1 MGFLKSQE
9 LVRNTLEFINME
21 RVPRQLWELP
31 WAQMH
36 HPEELARIKRD
47 FPDDIVTAL
56 CEGFPSTEGFQ
67 TREGDPKGNPYEVGT
82 YIDGWN
88 CEFTNFQRGVI
99 GEVKRPLIEG
109 ENWEERS
116 NMRIP
121 EECLKIDHDRIN
133 EFCRTTDKFVLAGD
147 WARPFERLQF
157 LRGTEQ
163 LYMDLILQPDGFY
176 EVMETIHDY
185 YCRLLTVWAET
196 DVDALWYMDDWGA
209 QNALLISP
217 DLWVKFFKPLY
228 RDYIN
233 IAHDHGKKVFM
244 HSDGY
249 ITDIIPHLIDLG
261 LDALNSQI
269 FCMGVENLSEFR
281 GKLTF
286 WGEIDRQHLLPEGST
301 ADIETSVTLV
311 KNTLWSDGGCIAQ
324 CEFGP
329 GAKPENVHQVFKTWN
344 NL

>member
-1 MGFLKSQE
+1 MTSRE
-9 LVRNTLEFINME
+9 LVYETLNFENDG

-31 WAQMH
+31 WAKMH
-36 HPEELARIKRD
+36 HPDKLQRIKD
-47 FPDDIVTAL
+47 LFPDDIVTAP

-67 TREGDPKGNPYEVGT
+67 IREGDPQGNPYEVGT
-82 YIDGWN
+82 YVDGWN

-99 GEVKRPLIEG
+99 GEVKSPLITG
-109 ENWEERS
+109 DNWEERGS
-116 NMRIP
+116 MRIP
-121 EECLKIDHDRIN
+121 EECLNIDAGGIN
-133 EFCRTTDKFVLAGD
+133 EFCHSTDKFVLAGD

-163 LYMDLILQPDGFY
+163 LYMDLILQPDGLY
-176 EVMETIHDY
+176 EVMEQIHTY
-185 YCRLLTVWAET
+185 YCKLLTLWADT

-209 QNALLISP
+209 QHALLISP
-217 DLWVKFFKPLY
+217 ETWVKFFKPLY

-233 IAHDHGKKVFM
+233 IAHKHGKKVFM

-249 ITDIIPHLIDLG
+249 ITDIIPHLIELG

-269 FCMGVENLSEFR
+269 FCMGVKELSGFR

-286 WGEIDRQHLLPEGST
+286 WGEIDRQHLLPEGSREDI
-301 ADIETSVTLV
+301 ADSVALV
-311 KNTLWSDGGCIAQ
+311 KDTLWANGGCIAQ

-329 GAKPENVHQVFKTWN
+329 GAKPENVLQVFKTWN
-344 NL
+344 EL

>member
-1 MGFLKSQE
+1 MTSRE
-9 LVRNTLEFINME
+9 LVHDTLTFKNSN

-36 HPEELARIKRD
+36 HPEELKRIKHE
-47 FPDDIVTAL
+47 FPDDIVMAP

-67 TREGDPKGNPYEVGT
+67 IREGDPRGNPYEVGT
-82 YIDGWN
+82 YIDVWN

-99 GEVKRPLIEG
+99 GEVKKPLIEG
-109 ENWEERS
+109 ENWQKR
-116 NMRIP
+116 NVMRIP
-121 EECLKIDHDRIN
+121 EECLNVNIDSVN
-133 EFCRTTDKFVLAGD
+133 EFCRHTDKFVLAGD

-163 LYMDLILQPDGFY
+163 LYMDLILQPDGLY
-176 EVMETIHDY
+176 EVMETIHNY
-185 YCRLLTVWAET
+185 YRKLLCAWAAT

-209 QNALLISP
+209 QNALVINP

-228 RDYIN
+228 KDYIN
-233 IAHDHGKKVFM
+233 IAHDHGKKIFM

-269 FCMGVENLSEFR
+269 FCMGVKNLSTFR

-286 WGEIDRQHLLPEGST
+286 WGEIDRQHLLPEGSSE
-301 ADIETSVTLV
+301 DIESSVSLV
-311 KNTLWSDGGCIAQ
+311 RNTLWADGGCIAQ

-344 NL
+344 EI